1 MTDPV
6 LHEDDSI
13 ALEATL
19 PRDLSGAT
27 VEFLV
32 GTEERPV
39 STVIDNPTAG
49 EVAVPL
55 ATADFDPG
63 VTEVKFRITFGDG
76 TVEVL
81 PPEGDSVFVYD

>member
-6 LHEDDSI
+6 IHEDDTI

-27 VEFLV
+27 VEFLI
-32 GTEERPV
+32 GDEERPV
-39 STVIDNPTAG
+39 SALIDNAAAG
-49 EVAVPL
+49 KVAVPL

-63 VTEVKFRITFGDG
+63 VTEVKFRITFDDN
-76 TVEVL
+76 TIEVI
-81 PPEGDSVFVYD
+81 PPEGDSIFVHD

>member
-6 LHEDDSI
+6 IHEDDTI

-27 VEFLV
+27 VEFLI
-32 GTEERPV
+32 GEQERPV
-39 STVIDNPTAG
+39 SAVIDDVTAG
-49 EVAVPL
+49 KVSVPL

-63 VTEVKFRITFGDG
+63 VTEVKFRITFDDG
-76 TVEVL
+76 TVEVI
-81 PPEGDSVFVYD
+81 PPEGDSIFVYD